1 MGFHAEKGNQ
11 MNTNKVTLSSDDAI
25 QAGDAT
31 PWLIPQKQVMEIFQI
46 SRCTLW
52 EWDKKRI
59 LTPLKGI
66 SRRKVYLRQEV
77 EELILDILNAN
88 GKQRFTAIQKGA

>member
-1 MGFHAEKGNQ
+1 
-11 MNTNKVTLSSDDAI
+11 MNTRNVTHSVNNPAQARSS
-25 QAGDAT
+25 T
-31 PWLIPQKQVMEIFQI
+31 HWLIPQKRVMEIFQI

-66 SRRKVYLRQEV
+66 SRRKVYLHQEV
-77 EELILDILNAN
+77 EELQLDILNAN
-88 GKQRFTAIQKGA
+88 GKQRFATNQKGAY